1 VKSAIVAN
9 SPTGG
14 NCLNWASVVVSGAN
28 LATDGTCPGFT
39 QVTPIQLNLGP
50 LALNPPGTTATHA
63 LLPGSVAIDAASD
76 CNDFSG
82 NPVTADQRG
91 VPRPQGSAC
100 EIGAYERTSGID
112 TVIYFGLTTAPATPT
127 GASVT
132 MGAFVHDKAMVTS
145 IVNNIPF
152 GSSVTFN
159 LFQNASCSGT
169 PAFSDTV
176 NLTGGT
182 MAESAASSG
191 VPGARAFGPLAVGA
205 ISYQA
210 VFNSGDTN
218 QVPSATSACEP
229 LQIQSSISRFVY
241 HLDPDHTTAYNC
253 TLEAKIDTNG
263 DLVPDTCPAGTQ
275 EASVAVYSPH
285 SYEVHVQV
293 TNATGLTITERVKG
307 ALAAG
312 KSASY
317 SGLAVDCGVATISG
331 NAMTSGGKT
340 GNQVN
345 WNATGSTSN
354 TALGFTMTPGQVC
367 TLRVTVTNTY
377 NSIGEQPIT
386 GSWSEVQTEV
396 SPINGSSIKMSSP
409 GTGQL
414 SVNVT
419 P

>member
-1 VKSAIVAN
+1 
-9 SPTGG
+9 
-14 NCLNWASVVVSGAN
+14 
-28 LATDGTCPGFT
+28 
-39 QVTPIQLNLGP
+39 
-50 LALNPPGTTATHA
+50 
-63 LLPGSVAIDAASD
+63 
-76 CNDFSG
+76 
-82 NPVTADQRG
+82 
-91 VPRPQGSAC
+91 
-100 EIGAYERTSGID
+100 
-112 TVIYFGLTTAPATPT
+112 
-127 GASVT
+127 
-132 MGAFVHDKAMVTS
+132 
-145 IVNNIPF
+145 
-152 GSSVTFN
+152 
-159 LFQNASCSGT
+159 
-169 PAFSDTV
+169 
-176 NLTGGT
+176 GGT